1 MLPAVLKWKAT
12 EITKLTL
19 WTPSVKKTPSPSEAS
34 PAAAEAAAAAAAAG
48 EAVEETGGAVEGE
61 ETMPANGGLF

>member
-19 WTPSVKKTPSPSEAS
+19 WTPSVKKTPPSEAS
-34 PAAAEAAAAAAAAG
+34 PAAAEAAAAAG